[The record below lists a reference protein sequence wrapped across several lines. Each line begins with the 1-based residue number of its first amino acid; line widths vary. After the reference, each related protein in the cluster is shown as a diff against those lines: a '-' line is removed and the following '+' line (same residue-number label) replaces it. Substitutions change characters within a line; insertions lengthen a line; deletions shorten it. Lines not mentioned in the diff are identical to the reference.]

1 MKGIPRLSRSNFTL
15 IAVCLLVILA
25 ILFSNIVTVRNLSTL
40 GDNVD
45 LLAQESVSLTLLRDA
60 NDEISVADN
69 KYLIYQS
76 SHDQGFLSQYEGHI
90 AKVAQYLNDLRL
102 GEDSAVVNSIQ
113 EQLDKKI
120 VLGKRVDALS
130 KFQEAL
136 INATANPTVGLAVLP
151 YAELQTIRKSL
162 LAADTTQQYSDTA
175 TVAQMQNDILA
186 YAQKYPN
193 ALAVYVQQQER
204 MFAESSLTLLYA
216 LNDARKTIRER
227 DDQVKQ
233 QENQRGIVSI
243 IEAKRNIELLSYGSL
258 GVIIIIIV
266 VLGYNIFKM
275 VTYERDILEA
285 REEAERLARTRSRF
299 LSNMSHEIR
308 SPLTS
313 IVGFA
318 ELIEKQEQD
327 PDKKKFAQAINAS
340 SDHLLTIVNDILDFS
355 KLDAG
360 KLKLEKE
367 PFSLRKVI
375 GEVVFAFS
383 MTAANKGIDLI
394 SRLEVDEELMVL
406 GDAYRLKQILFN
418 LVSNAVKFTE
428 KGTVEV
434 VASLPIRNTKDLELK
449 ISVRDTGIGIPAD
462 QIGMVFEEFAQATNT
477 SKEGRRAIRGTGLG
491 LPICKMLVELQGGEV
506 AVESTLGKG
515 SLFSF
520 IIPYQIAFAPSL
532 EKQDADRAQQIFLG
546 RKALV
551 VEDNDM
557 NIMLLTMLLKKA
569 AMIFDVAKDGEEAL
583 QLFDNNH
590 YDIVLADINV
600 PKLTG
605 DQIATRIR
613 KYANQA
619 KANTPVI
626 AMTAS
631 IFKDDVEAYK
641 SAGINDILVK
651 PFKQEELSHM
661 LAKYLNQSFVV

>member
-60 NDEISVADN
+60 NDELSLADN
-69 KYLIYQS
+69 KYMIYQAS
-76 SHDQGFLSQYEGHI
+76 NDRSFLAQYDGHMVKMSQYLDELQ
-90 AKVAQYLNDLRL
+90 V
-102 GEDSAVVNSIQ
+102 GEDSALVTNIRQ
-113 EQLDKKI
+113 QLNKKL
-120 VLGKRVDALS
+120 VLGRRVDVLNRLNGTEQSVNPLGELS
-130 KFQEAL
+130 
-136 INATANPTVGLAVLP
+136 
-151 YAELQTIRKSL
+151 YDELQQIRKQL
-162 LAADTTQQYSDTA
+162 LSADTTQIVSDTA
-175 TVAQMQNDILA
+175 TVGQMQADILGFA
-186 YAQKYPN
+186 RKRPQALETYLQEQQK
-193 ALAVYVQQQER
+193 L
-204 MFAESSLTLLYA
+204 FAEGSLTLLYA

-227 DDQVKQ
+227 EEQTKQ
-233 QENQRGIVSI
+233 EENQRGIVSI
-243 IEAKRNIELLSYGSL
+243 IQAKKNIELLSYGSL
-258 GVIIIIIV
+258 GVIIIIIF

-275 VTYERDILEA
+275 MSYEKDILEA
-285 REEAERLARTRSRF
+285 REEAERLARTRTRF

-313 IVGFA
+313 IIGFA
-318 ELIEKQEQD
+318 ELIEKQEAD
-327 PDKKKFAQAINAS
+327 PEKQQFAQAITAS

-360 KLKLEKE
+360 KLQLSRE
-367 PFSLRKVI
+367 PFSLKKVI

-383 MTAANKGIDLI
+383 MAATNKGIQLI
-394 SRLEVDEELMVL
+394 SRIEIDEELMVL

-428 KGTVEV
+428 NGRVELA
-434 VASLPIRNTKDLELK
+434 ASLPIRNAKDLELQ

-462 QIGMVFEEFAQATNT
+462 QIGLVFEEFAQASNNG
-477 SKEGRRAIRGTGLG
+477 KEGRKAVQGTGLG
-491 LPICKMLVELQGGEV
+491 LPICKMLVELQGGEMK
-506 AVESTLGKG
+506 VESTVGKG

-520 IIPYQIAFAPSL
+520 IIPYSIAFAPSL
-532 EKQDADRAQQIFLG
+532 EKQTAQAQQVFLG
-546 RKALV
+546 RKALM
-551 VEDNDM
+551 VEDNEM
-557 NIMLLTMLLKKA
+557 NVMLLTMLLKKA
-569 AMIFDVAKDGEEAL
+569 AMVFDVAKDGEEAL
-583 QLFDNNH
+583 RLFETNH

-605 DQIATRIR
+605 DQIAMRIR
-613 KYANQA
+613 KSGNQA
-619 KANTPVI
+619 KAKLPII

-641 SAGINDILVK
+641 AAGINDILVK
-651 PFKQEELSHM
+651 PFKQEELNAL